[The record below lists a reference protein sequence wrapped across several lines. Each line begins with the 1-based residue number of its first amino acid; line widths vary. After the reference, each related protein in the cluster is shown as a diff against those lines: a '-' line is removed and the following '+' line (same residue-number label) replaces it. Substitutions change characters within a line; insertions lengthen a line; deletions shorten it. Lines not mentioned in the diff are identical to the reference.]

1 MQAVR
6 LAPAGSVAKRFQPRP
21 LPYPASLSMLLPRS
35 DFTLDAEG
43 IPLQGVLTAPAGHD
57 PSALATLPLTTL
69 RWSLGGV
76 AGDLT
81 LPEWVAARLLRAV
94 EPDPREEIDGTT
106 AALLLE
112 MALAEPLGRLEA
124 ACGEPV
130 KLLEYGHPAA
140 LPASPGRGNALLGI
154 AGLFDGEPFAGAV
167 RAPEEALA
175 ALGRLAAFLPASAGL
190 IEPPVVV
197 AVRLGLARLGAT
209 LLRSLEVGD
218 AVVLEQPPQGGI
230 VIVAGESL
238 AAPGRLD
245 GSRAI
250 LEARLQRAS
259 ATGMETWVMSEN
271 AERGVSGAEGV
282 APLDASLQDMQVTL
296 VFELA
301 RQAASLRDVQ
311 SLAPGHIIELG
322 PLAEQH
328 VSILANGARIGEG
341 EIVRVG
347 DVTAVR
353 LTRLAAA

>member
-1 MQAVR
+1 
-6 LAPAGSVAKRFQPRP
+6 
-21 LPYPASLSMLLPRS
+21 MLLSRS

-43 IPLQGVLTAPAGHD
+43 VPLQGLLTAPADHD
-57 PSALATLPLTTL
+57 PGPLATL

-76 AGDLT
+76 AGELM
-81 LPEWVAARLLRAV
+81 LPDWIATRLLRAV
-94 EPDPREEIDGTT
+94 EPDPQGEIDGTT

-112 MALAEPLGRLEA
+112 MVLAEPLGRLEA

-130 KLLEYGHPAA
+130 ELLEYGRPAA
-140 LPASPGRGNALLGI
+140 SPAPPGRGDAVLGI
-154 AGLFDGEPFAGAV
+154 AGLFDGEPFAGTV
-167 RAPEEALA
+167 RAPKEALA
-175 ALGRLAAFLPASAGL
+175 ALGRLAASPPASAGL
-190 IEPPVVV
+190 IEPPIAI
-197 AVRLGLARLGAT
+197 AVRLGLARLGTT

-218 AVVLEQPPQGGI
+218 AVVLEQPSQGGV
-230 VIVAGESL
+230 VIVAGENL

-271 AERGVSGAEGV
+271 AERDVSGTEAI
-282 APLDASLQDMQVTL
+282 APLDASMQEMQVTL

-328 VSILANGARIGEG
+328 VSVLANGARIGEG
-341 EIVRVG
+341 EIVQVG
-347 DVTAVR
+347 DATAVR
-353 LTRLAAA
+353 LTRLAAT